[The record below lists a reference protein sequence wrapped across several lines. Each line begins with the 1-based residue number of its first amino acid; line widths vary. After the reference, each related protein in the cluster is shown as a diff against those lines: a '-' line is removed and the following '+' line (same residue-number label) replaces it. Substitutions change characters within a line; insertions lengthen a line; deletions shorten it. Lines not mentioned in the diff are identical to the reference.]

1 MKVMN
6 RWCSIT
12 SKMIII
18 INSDESELFTK
29 QQQQQHQI
37 HKITREA
44 SITIRRLVETL
55 INFAMNDANQMQLNH
70 LHDNEKQL
78 NRK

>member
-1 MKVMN
+1 
-6 RWCSIT
+6 
-12 SKMIII
+12 MIII